1 MNSPMCLRR
10 LKGLVDAHALAE
22 DLINFISDYV
32 KTDGKENAYT
42 SLIDQFDDE
51 LVSPPFYT
59 KLGVLKNVSEDSKT
73 ISIYVT
79 NNPVANCGD
88 GVFVNGKAARVTSEL
103 YGIHT
108 ISLCCPPHAAD
119 GSLKRIARSHSM
131 SVAAV
136 KTCYEHLR
144 PIVNHFALSSRS
156 KELLDESMWML
167 ELKPIHLLS
176 WCNTRMAHFLDACDR
191 FDTIIL
197 AIHDTLYSADKKK
210 EERDALFTVQNVFVI
225 KLLKDVRT
233 IFNIQYL
240 RQADKDNMLASHNYN
255 IAQKTDVAIEGMET
269 PSPDK
274 LVNALWIDDNG
285 NIHAD
290 VQHNNS
296 THKPSRNVPKESRLQ
311 KLKDDLLEIKQ
322 EVLNN
327 IRDNIHVF

>member
-1 MNSPMCLRR
+1 
-10 LKGLVDAHALAE
+10 
-22 DLINFISDYV
+22 
-32 KTDGKENAYT
+32 
-42 SLIDQFDDE
+42 
-51 LVSPPFYT
+51 
-59 KLGVLKNVSEDSKT
+59 
-73 ISIYVT
+73 
-79 NNPVANCGD
+79 
-88 GVFVNGKAARVTSEL
+88 
-103 YGIHT
+103 
-108 ISLCCPPHAAD
+108 
-119 GSLKRIARSHSM
+119 
-131 SVAAV
+131 
-136 KTCYEHLR
+136 
-144 PIVNHFALSSRS
+144 
-156 KELLDESMWML
+156 
-167 ELKPIHLLS
+167 
-176 WCNTRMAHFLDACDR
+176 MAHFLDACDR

-240 RQADKDNMLASHNYN
+240 RQVDKDNMLASHSYN

-274 LVNALWIDDNG
+274 LVDALWIDDNG

-296 THKPSRNVPKESRLQ
+296 TYTLRFSDYQKPSRNVPKESRLQ